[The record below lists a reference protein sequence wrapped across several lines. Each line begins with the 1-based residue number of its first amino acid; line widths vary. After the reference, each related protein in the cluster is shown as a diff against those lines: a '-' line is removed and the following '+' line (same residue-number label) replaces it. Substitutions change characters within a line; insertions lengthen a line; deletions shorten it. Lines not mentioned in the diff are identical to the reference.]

1 MFRGDM
7 LFARS
12 PEECHLYMEL
22 HPCECGEA
30 VFEWS
35 RHRKEQRGDR
45 MVSVYEG
52 VCGRCGAPRQFEFEV
67 TGEIPPPPAY
77 GGEEPSRIIDPSEF
91 LAVGEDLAAAVP
103 PDPALLDPDAL
114 EDAYEAIE
122 MAVAALD
129 EVLKFVPA
137 GADGVPLDAFRTD
150 AGRQECARDPGQFG
164 RERLTGLRTTYQR
177 IRSAYE
183 AVVG

>member
-1 MFRGDM
+1 M

-12 PEECHLYMEL
+12 PEECHLYMEF

-35 RHRKEQRGDR
+35 RHRNEQRGDR

-52 VCGRCGAPRQFEFEV
+52 VCGRCGAPRHFEFEV

-77 GGEEPSRIIDPSEF
+77 GGDAPSRIIDPSEF
-91 LAVGEDLAAAVP
+91 LTVGDDLAAAVP
-103 PDPALLDPDAL
+103 PDPATLDPAAL
-114 EDAYEAIE
+114 DDAYEAIE

-137 GADGVPLDAFRTD
+137 GANGVPPDAFLTD
-150 AGRQECARDPGQFG
+150 AGRAVYARDPGRFG
-164 RERLTGLRTTYQR
+164 REQLLGTLSEYRT

-183 AVVG
+183 AAVA